1 VAWGAGFKRHRVG
14 AKGQERNHK
23 ELHPVGVLKK
33 KKNKNKTNK
42 QKNLEKMTLQKAPGL
57 ASSVLLGVSYMGM

>member
-1 VAWGAGFKRHRVG
+1 LGRFSCRCIKAREGSVAWGAGFKRHRVG

-33 KKNKNKTNK
+33 KKTKTKQTNK
-42 QKNLEKMTLQKAPGL
+42 KT
-57 ASSVLLGVSYMGM
+57 